1 VLGSIPE
8 GDVKQE
14 VANELAP
21 RRAIAQDA
29 VVAVVVFAVVF
40 LAASWL
46 FGRVL

>member
-29 VVAVVVFAVVF
+29 VVAVVF